1 MLVCIL
7 KNYGYPNYLRQFPS
21 EIPTWNG
28 IEFTFSPVPECDYLI
43 VINKPIE
50 NISIKCRK
58 GGACLIIQEPPYPSN
73 NHYIK
78 YFRYFDRIYSQFN
91 IQNSKSFSSQT
102 CLPWHIDKNYN
113 ELLELSYSDLKKKD
127 NLSWITSNRSSN
139 PGHLKRL
146 KFLDELN
153 NNNLSFDLYGRGF
166 NEIDDKWN
174 GLEKYKYTLAIENYS
189 GNDYWTEKIADAYLS
204 YCMPIYYGCEN
215 ITDYFPEKSLLQID
229 IENPKEAIRIIESA
243 IDDKLWEKN
252 IDEIKI
258 ARELV
263 LNKYQLFPFINNLI
277 EKDAERNDDVQKKK
291 YFIPKSG
298 RGKVASTINSLKK
311 YFYNLSRN

>member
-1 MLVCIL
+1 
-7 KNYGYPNYLRQFPS
+7 LRQS
-21 EIPTWNG
+21 
-28 IEFTFSPVPECDYLI
+28 
-43 VINKPIE
+43 
-50 NISIKCRK
+50 
-58 GGACLIIQEPPYPSN
+58 
-73 NHYIK
+73 
-78 YFRYFDRIYSQFN
+78 
-91 IQNSKSFSSQT
+91 
-102 CLPWHIDKNYN
+102 
-113 ELLELSYSDLKKKD
+113 
-127 NLSWITSNRSSN
+127 
-139 PGHLKRL
+139 
-146 KFLDELN
+146 
-153 NNNLSFDLYGRGF
+153 
-166 NEIDDKWN
+166 